1 MPTLAVSSW
10 SIRHTLGPMYP
21 GLALTPGERTP
32 NNRFGAGSLTLLD
45 FPGAARAAG
54 IDQLDVCHFHFPCT
68 DDAYLRAFHDRMDAV
83 GVRLLTLLVDEGDVS
98 AADPVPRERD
108 LARTREWIDI
118 AARLGA
124 RYVRVPAGE
133 QEVGPDDDAVRHS
146 AEGLSA
152 LARYAKGWSVGLLT
166 ENWRPLAMSHDS
178 LLAILDAADGTVGLV
193 ADFGNYKGPEKYGVL
208 RAILPRAT
216 TIHAHA
222 MAAWV
227 QPGMTDGG
235 DLRRCLDLARAAG
248 FAGAYVLIYDGDSQ
262 SDEWPGI
269 ARMAAIVRE
278 YC

>member
-1 MPTLAVSSW
+1 MPTMAVSSW
-10 SIRHTLGPMYP
+10 SVRHSLGPMYP
-21 GLALTPGERTP
+21 GLAPTPGERTAD
-32 NNRFGAGSLTLLD
+32 NRFGAGALTLLD
-45 FPGAARAAG
+45 LPDAARASG
-54 IDQLDVCHFHFPCT
+54 IDQLDICHFHFPRT
-68 DDAYLRAFHDRMDAV
+68 DDAYLQALHDHMAAA

-98 AADPVPRERD
+98 AADPAAREGD
-108 LARTREWIDI
+108 LAHIRQWIDI

-133 QEVGPDDDAVRHS
+133 REVGPDDDAVRHS

-152 LARYAKGWSVGLLT
+152 LARYARERSVGLLT

-178 LLAILDAADGTVGLV
+178 LLAILDAADGMVGLV

-227 QPGMTDGG
+227 RPGATDGG

-248 FAGAYVLIYDGDSQ
+248 FAGPYVLIYDGDGQ
-262 SDEWPGI
+262 ADEWPGI
-269 ARMAAIVRE
+269 ARMATIVRE
-278 YC
+278 YR